1 MRNLPF
7 SAERQVSPVWSD
19 IVASFR
25 QKLAALKEQPAV
37 DRYGYACAVGIK
49 AIEAFWDHLLSRH
62 GSSWKLVPPVLDK
75 PLPRLGAEARELVD
89 EVGLLAAQ
97 CDPMSAAYLI
107 GELYTALLPDDL
119 RAKHGIF
126 YTPPALAD
134 RLLTLASQAGI
145 DWSTARVLDPACG
158 GGAFLTPA
166 AFKTVASL
174 RTKSA
179 DAVLDHISSHLR
191 GFEIDPVG
199 AWMSQAF
206 VEAALLEP
214 CLRAGRRLPRLVTVG
229 DALTMNPDASVDL
242 VIGNP
247 PYGRTTLS
255 PRLREI
261 YKRSLYGHANIYGLF
276 MDLGVRWTRPGG
288 VVAYITPTGFLGGQY
303 FKELRSLMSR
313 EAPPVGVDLVRSR
326 KNVFSGVLQETLL
339 ATYRRAGTPGPAAV
353 HILSLDSDGKVEAS
367 PAGSFS
373 LPRLPTDPWL
383 VPRDIEQMSLIESVR
398 EMPHRLAD
406 YGYGVSTGP
415 LVWNRHKPQLSDVLS
430 RNSYPILWAECVT
443 GNGRFEHRSE
453 KLTHKPFLRLKSGQE
468 WLLTEMPC
476 ILLQRTTAKEQSR
489 RLIAAVLPPKLIREY
504 GAVVVENHLNIIKP
518 IRKSP
523 FVSLRVLAEL
533 LNCEI
538 VDSVFRCINGSVA
551 VSATELESLPLPPP
565 EAMLGLEALLD
576 RKAPAEEIQDYLRSL
591 YLRLEANAAA

>member
-1 MRNLPF
+1 MRP
-7 SAERQVSPVWSD
+7 AWPD

-25 QKLAALKEQPAV
+25 RLTAPGEQPGV
-37 DRYGYACAVGIK
+37 DRHGYARAVGIA
-49 AIEAFWDHLLSRH
+49 AIEAYWSHLLVRH
-62 GSSWKLVPPVLDK
+62 GSSWKLTPPVLEE
-75 PLPRLGAEARELVD
+75 PLPRLGAPARKLAGEL
-89 EVGLLAAQ
+89 GLLAAGR
-97 CDPMSAAYLI
+97 DPLSAAYLI

-119 RAKHGIF
+119 RARHGIF

-134 RLLTLASQAGI
+134 RLLTLASQAGA
-145 DWSTARVLDPACG
+145 DWSTAKVLDPACG
-158 GGAFLTPA
+158 GGAFLAPVA
-166 AFKTVASL
+166 LKIMASL
-174 RTKSA
+174 RTKNA
-179 DAVLDHISSHLR
+179 EALLDHISSHLQ

-214 CLRAGRRLPRLVTVG
+214 CLRAGRRLPCLVTVG
-229 DALTMNPDASVDL
+229 DALTMAPDSSMDV

-247 PYGRTTLS
+247 PYGRVTLP
-255 PRLREI
+255 PRLREV

-276 MDLGVRWTRPGG
+276 MDLGVRWMRPGG
-288 VVAYITPTGFLGGQY
+288 VLAYITPTGFLGGQY

-339 ATYRRAGTPGPAAV
+339 ATYRRAGIPGPAAV
-353 HILSLDSDGKVEAS
+353 HILELGSDSKVEAS

-373 LPRLPTDPWL
+373 LPRLPTEPWL
-383 VPRDIEQMSLIESVR
+383 VPRDLEQTSLIESAR
-398 EMPHRLAD
+398 EMPHRLSD
-406 YGYGVSTGP
+406 YGYKVSTGP
-415 LVWNRHKPQLSDVLS
+415 LVWNRHKPQLSDNLS

-443 GNGRFEHRSE
+443 GNGRFEHRAE
-453 KLTHKPFLRLKSGQE
+453 KPTHKPFLRLKSGQE
-468 WLLTEMPC
+468 WLLTQTPC

-518 IRKSP
+518 VRKSP
-523 FVSLRVLAEL
+523 PVPLRVLAEL
-533 LNCEI
+533 LNSGI

-565 EAMLGLEALLD
+565 EAMQGLEALLD
-576 RKAPAEEIQDYLRSL
+576 RKAPAEEIQSYIRGL
-591 YLRLEANAAA
+591 YSQRLEANAAA